1 MPLLALSAVLIAAL
15 LHAVWNV
22 IAKRAVGSHH
32 FIWLYSVA
40 SMLIWAPLVGYV
52 LATAGPPR
60 SAIQWLALAAT
71 GVLHLGYSTALQS
84 GYRAAD
90 LSIVYP
96 IARGFGPLLSFVGA
110 VLLLGD
116 PYSRASVLG
125 LALILAGMALVSGLV
140 GRVRRIDLKGVGW
153 GLVTGG
159 FIAGYTLNDGWA
171 VKVLLVSPL
180 VVDYFGNL
188 VRFTALLPSAASRP
202 RPAAV
207 GSPPVLLVRGQRR
220 RTGAA
225 RLHPRAVRDAART
238 GQPRRAGA
246 RARDALRHLP
256 RRARAARGGDAR
268 APRRRRRNR
277 RRHRLPRPRPLL
289 SRARPP
295 RPRGAC

>member
-1 MPLLALSAVLIAAL
+1 MPLLALAAVLVAAL

-60 SAIQWLALAAT
+60 SAMQWLALAAT
-71 GVLHLGYSTALQS
+71 GILHLGYATALQS

-116 PYSRASVLG
+116 PYSRGSVLG

-140 GRVRRIDLKGVGW
+140 GRARRIDHRGVGW

-188 VRFTALLPSAASRP
+188 VRVTVLLPSALRDTARLRVEARHYLWSAIGVGALAPLAYILVLFAMQLAPVSHVAPARELATLVGTYLGSRVL
-202 RPAAV
+202 REAVTPAR
-207 GSPPVLLVRGQRR
+207 LL
-220 RTGAA
+220 GAA
-225 RLHPRAVRDAART
+225 SIVGGIVCLALARY
-238 GQPRRAGA
+238 
-246 RARDALRHLP
+246 
-256 RRARAARGGDAR
+256 
-268 APRRRRRNR
+268 
-277 RRHRLPRPRPLL
+277 
-289 SRARPP
+289 
-295 RPRGAC
+295 